1 MRKLTEQTKT
11 SVESITQD
19 ISEVQLES
27 DNVSSSIET
36 FSKNLSQHVEKSN
49 VAMSAID
56 HIMEHIDEINKA
68 IVVIATFTESGT
80 TATEEI
86 SSKMNTLQ
94 QHFEKTKQMTFKT
107 GKSLYTAGQGVNEIL
122 KKM

>member
-56 HIMEHIDEINKA
+56 HIMNMSMK
-68 IVVIATFTESGT
+68 S
-80 TATEEI
+80 
-86 SSKMNTLQ
+86 
-94 QHFEKTKQMTFKT
+94 TKQ
-107 GKSLYTAGQGVNEIL
+107 L
-122 KKM
+122 